1 MRSEPNSATFETTVA
16 ASGNNTGIVVPGE
29 VINQLGAGNRPPVIV
44 NVNDHEYRNT
54 VAVMGGKYMISV
66 SAAVRKATGLKAG
79 DPIRVTLT
87 VADTPRDVAVPAD
100 LAAALEADDRAG
112 AFFVKLSNSM
122 QRYHIDNINAAKS
135 DETRLRRI
143 TKAVSLF
150 ARANHDERTRRPARL
165 ATATPVGLTASS
177 NEMVMTNARR
187 SVPISSAAHRN
198 RGSSIDRPA
207 SAARSAGS
215 RSNRRTCRRSTATGG
230 VQPIVNHMAD
240 KLHFNAFY
248 VH

>member
-1 MRSEPNSATFETTVA
+1 MHSEPNSATFETTVA

-54 VAVMGGKYMISV
+54 VAVMGGKHMISV
-66 SAAVRKATGLKAG
+66 SAAVRKVTGLKAG
-79 DPIRVTLT
+79 DRIRVTLT
-87 VADTPRDVAVPAD
+87 VADTPRDVNVPAD
-100 LAAALEADDRAG
+100 LAAALATDDRAG

-150 ARANHDERTRRPARL
+150 REGKPR
-165 ATATPVGLTASS
+165 
-177 NEMVMTNARR
+177 
-187 SVPISSAAHRN
+187 
-198 RGSSIDRPA
+198 
-207 SAARSAGS
+207 
-215 RSNRRTCRRSTATGG
+215 
-230 VQPIVNHMAD
+230 
-240 KLHFNAFY
+240 
-248 VH
+248 

>member
-1 MRSEPNSATFETTVA
+1 MHSEPNSATFETTVA

-54 VAVMGGKYMISV
+54 VAVMGGKHMISV

-87 VADTPRDVAVPAD
+87 VADTPRDVNVPAD
-100 LAAALEADDRAG
+100 LAAALATDDRAG

-135 DETRLRRI
+135 AETRLRRI

-150 ARANHDERTRRPARL
+150 REGKPR
-165 ATATPVGLTASS
+165 
-177 NEMVMTNARR
+177 
-187 SVPISSAAHRN
+187 
-198 RGSSIDRPA
+198 
-207 SAARSAGS
+207 
-215 RSNRRTCRRSTATGG
+215 
-230 VQPIVNHMAD
+230 
-240 KLHFNAFY
+240 
-248 VH
+248 